1 MTVTWLTAVLVTPR
15 TARGEASV
23 AFWQQVT
30 GWRLSPR
37 RGAARELATLVTDE
51 ADAVLRVQ
59 DVTGEAAGVHLDV
72 HVDDLGS
79 TTDAAVALGGRIVEA
94 LSALT
99 VVHSPGGMPFCL
111 TPGGSEGAR
120 PAPVRGASGRL
131 SLVDQVCLDV
141 PAERI
146 DDELTFWSGVTGWPR
161 RAGRLPAFAY
171 LERPQALPLRLL
183 FQQLQSGPAGVRTRA
198 HLDLACEDRDGEEHV
213 HRRLGA
219 RVVRRTELWT
229 TMEDPAG
236 RPYCL
241 TRRDPLTGLLPEHI

>member
-37 RGAARELATLVTDE
+37 RGAAPELATLVADE

-79 TTDAAVALGGRIVEA
+79 TTDAAVTLSGRIVEA
-94 LSALT
+94 LSDLT

-111 TPGGSEGAR
+111 TPGGSEGAHR
-120 PAPVRGASGRL
+120 RRAHLLVRL
-131 SLVDQVCLDV
+131 
-141 PAERI
+141 
-146 DDELTFWSGVTGWPR
+146 TGWPR
-161 RAGRLPAFAY
+161 RAGRLPEFAY

-183 FQQLQSGPAGVRTRA
+183 FQQLQSGPAGVWTRA
-198 HLDLACEDRDGEEHV
+198 HLDVACEDRDGEEHV
-213 HRRLGA
+213 HRSLGA

-241 TRRDPLTGLLPEHI
+241 TRRDPLTGLLPEHF